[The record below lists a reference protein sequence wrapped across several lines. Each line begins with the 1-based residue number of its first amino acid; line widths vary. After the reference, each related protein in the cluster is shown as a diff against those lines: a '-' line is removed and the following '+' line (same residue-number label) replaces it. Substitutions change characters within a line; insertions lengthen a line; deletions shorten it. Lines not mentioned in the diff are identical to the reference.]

1 MQWKGPAIG
10 RLLVSLA
17 VVAAVTGVAV
27 RVGANAAT
35 VGFAYLIT
43 ILGIAVWGGLTIS
56 LISSI
61 AATACYNYFFL
72 PPVGTFT
79 IQDPANWIAL
89 ATFFIASLVV
99 SRLVVNAREEAELA
113 AARQRDVEALYSL
126 SIDLFTATSRVGALM
141 EATTRVLS
149 NVGAVGGGLV
159 LFGGSPHIQQ
169 VVAWIGQKEDEIEDL
184 IAGVGRHQEP
194 LEFPSRGGRDVYLPL
209 NVGGRV
215 GGVLVVRR
223 SSATVRALESVAA
236 LLALAVERERFMAT
250 NAHLQALR
258 ESEALKTSILRAV
271 SHDLTTPL
279 TAIALQVERLREQVA
294 TTDPALRTVVLIS
307 EQSDRLRRRIE
318 NLLTMARLESGK
330 SVPRP
335 EPTPPSDLFH
345 TAREH
350 LALIGEKRRFD
361 VEIDDDCPD
370 VMVDPSLAVE
380 ILVNLIENADRV
392 APPGTPLGL
401 IAHRHPVD
409 GSKVRLEILDEGP
422 GIQRAT
428 ELADQFISEAE
439 ESGDSGRRG
448 LGLEIAR
455 SLAAANHGEV
465 TLANRPD
472 GGAAARLDLP
482 AAEAPIADREAV

>member
-159 LFGGSPHIQQ
+159 LFGGSPHIQR
-169 VVAWIGQKEDEIEDL
+169 VVGWIGQE
-184 IAGVGRHQEP
+184 GNQ
-194 LEFPSRGGRDVYLPL
+194 S
-209 NVGGRV
+209 
-215 GGVLVVRR
+215 
-223 SSATVRALESVAA
+223 ES
-236 LLALAVERERFMAT
+236 
-250 NAHLQALR
+250 
-258 ESEALKTSILRAV
+258 I
-271 SHDLTTPL
+271 
-279 TAIALQVERLREQVA
+279 
-294 TTDPALRTVVLIS
+294 
-307 EQSDRLRRRIE
+307 
-318 NLLTMARLESGK
+318 
-330 SVPRP
+330 
-335 EPTPPSDLFH
+335 
-345 TAREH
+345 
-350 LALIGEKRRFD
+350 
-361 VEIDDDCPD
+361 
-370 VMVDPSLAVE
+370 
-380 ILVNLIENADRV
+380 
-392 APPGTPLGL
+392 
-401 IAHRHPVD
+401 
-409 GSKVRLEILDEGP
+409 
-422 GIQRAT
+422 
-428 ELADQFISEAE
+428 
-439 ESGDSGRRG
+439 
-448 LGLEIAR
+448 
-455 SLAAANHGEV
+455 
-465 TLANRPD
+465 
-472 GGAAARLDLP
+472 
-482 AAEAPIADREAV
+482 